1 MRSRVLFPLCLTG
14 LLLACASG
22 GTRPPSSEAGS
33 SDSGPVQPC
42 AVNPTPPQADVLV
55 TITASTDGKVHFS
68 STTVKALPGQTVGF
82 VSQVQQD
89 RCIRV
94 HESSFLEDGS
104 KKNPLLVRAC
114 KSETW
119 TLKSGDEPGTRTSL
133 WSCPTSDCSK
143 CTQSTQSEG
152 IRQTVNGTLEVT
164 GRGED

>member
-22 GTRPPSSEAGS
+22 ARSTSSEAAS
-33 SDSGPVQPC
+33 SDSEPVQPC
-42 AVNPTPPQADVLV
+42 TVNPTPPQADVLV

-68 STTVKALPGQTVGF
+68 STTVKLLPGQTVGF

-94 HESSFLEDGS
+94 HESSFLEDPRR
-104 KKNPLLVRAC
+104 NPLSVPAC
-114 KSETW
+114 QVASW
-119 TLKSGDEPGTRTSL
+119 TLSSGDEPGTRTSL

-143 CTQSTQSEG
+143 CTQPTQSDG
-152 IRQTVNGTLEVT
+152 IRQTINGTLEVT
-164 GRGED
+164 GRNED

>member
-22 GTRPPSSEAGS
+22 GARSTSSEVAS

-42 AVNPTPPQADVLV
+42 AVNPTPPEGSTPVF
-55 TITASTDGKVHFS
+55 ITASSDGKVHFS
-68 STTVKALPGQTVGF
+68 STKVQVQAGQTVSF

-89 RCIRV
+89 RCIGV
-94 HESSFLEDGS
+94 HKVWLLEDGS
-104 KKNPLLVRAC
+104 KSPLLVPAC
-114 KSETW
+114 KSATW
-119 TLKSGDEPGTRTSL
+119 TLKPGDEPGKRTSL

-143 CTQSTQSEG
+143 CTQPTQSEG
-152 IRQTVNGTLEVT
+152 IRQTINGTLEVT